1 MNHDQIKFSQ
11 LKRDVKILLES
22 FVSAFPFSEEEKS
35 LLRIIGNMEAI
46 PSDCSVIQSCLSRI
60 SDKCGELD
68 LNAMKF
74 EAKTL
79 LDRLEKA
86 I

>member
-1 MNHDQIKFSQ
+1 MNREQIKFNQ
-11 LKRDVKILLES
+11 LKRDIKILLES
-22 FVSAFPFSEEEKS
+22 FVSAFPFSEDDKS
-35 LLRIIGNMEAI
+35 LIRIINGME
-46 PSDCSVIQSCLSRI
+46 PTPTDCSVIQSCLSRI